1 MPIALLRIICFLCIF
16 LNYKVFV
23 IYLSNVIV
31 YSKRS
36 LYCDEIYDMIF
47 LGATVTIGGGFAFQM
62 YEYIQA
68 SSHFG
73 GDAYEESI
81 TRGWQVLLDIVNV
94 ITTIIRTVILLV
106 RLVYDIVKDRK
117 QKSNRQTKV

>member
-1 MPIALLRIICFLCIF
+1 M
-16 LNYKVFV
+16 
-23 IYLSNVIV
+23 IV
-31 YSKRS
+31 YSNYS
-36 LYCDEIYDMIF
+36 LQCLKKYDIIF
-47 LGATVTIGGGFAFQM
+47 LGAIVAIGGGFAFQM

-73 GDAYEESI
+73 GDAYGESI

-94 ITTIIRTVILLV
+94 ITTVVRTLISLV

-117 QKSNRQTKV
+117 QKSNHQSKV